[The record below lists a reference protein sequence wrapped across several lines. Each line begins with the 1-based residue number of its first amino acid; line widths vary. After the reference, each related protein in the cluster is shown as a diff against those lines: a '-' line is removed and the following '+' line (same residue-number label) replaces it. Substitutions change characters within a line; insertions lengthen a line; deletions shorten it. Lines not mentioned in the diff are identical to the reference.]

1 MTLTD
6 LIKLTT
12 QYKLQEMANDYKM
25 LNEKPKSGPLD
36 CLLTLLDTYADC
48 QLLFKHQNKMLSLIQ
63 VRYREQL

>member
-25 LNEKPKSGPLD
+25 LNEHGPLD